1 MDIIVLHYTSYCVKM
16 AKNIKKYKKERIM
29 SMDKASFD
37 KIKGKTVSS
46 LNDDE
51 LKEVFDFLEELFAGD
66 NDEFCSISEDDYC
79 DNCGQCTEDDVE
91 CDTCSELLLRMAYLD
106 GQVDAFK
113 YVLAD
118 KTVV

>member
-1 MDIIVLHYTSYCVKM
+1 
-16 AKNIKKYKKERIM
+16 M
-29 SMDKASFD
+29 SMDKQDFD

-51 LKEVFDFLEELFAGD
+51 LKEVFDFLESLFAD
-66 NDEFCSISEDDYC
+66 DEDEFCSISEDDYC
-79 DNCGQCTEDDVE
+79 DGCMQCEVDEVE